1 MGYRGDI
8 RLPRHCRHRAAPER
22 SSHQG
27 KVYGNYLFG
36 FGVNLGV
43 GVNLSSGR
51 PLTALAAN
59 PVYDNPGEIP
69 ETPRG
74 AGFQTEQGFK
84 TRTPVESDIDVHAD
98 YNLRLFGARHVTLL
112 ADVFNLT
119 GRQGVRD
126 YDDFTESSFQAENPD
141 FGRILAYQTPRTF
154 RFGVR
159 VQF

>member
-1 MGYRGDI
+1 MKS
-8 RLPRHCRHRAAPER
+8 PRRRA
-22 SSHQG
+22 
-27 KVYGNYLFG
+27 
-36 FGVNLGV
+36 
-43 GVNLSSGR
+43 
-51 PLTALAAN
+51 
-59 PVYDNPGEIP
+59 
-69 ETPRG
+69 G

-84 TRTPVESDIDVHAD
+84 TRTPVESDLDVHAD
-98 YNLRLFGARHVTLL
+98 YNFRLFGARHLTLL

-126 YDDFTESSFQAENPD
+126 YDDFTEMSFQAENPD